1 MENNVVNSENTVVE
15 VIENGKLSFDGQVIS
30 KIVDM
35 AVKNV
40 KGVAIVKTGG
50 GFSLVGKSNNTLGIS
65 VEVGETEVAV
75 DLRLILEYG
84 QNAREK
90 YDEVKALITEQ
101 VYTMTGLKVVEVNA
115 KIEDVV
121 NSEAFQDIAY

>member
-1 MENNVVNSENTVVE
+1 MENNENTVVE
-15 VIENGKLSFDGQVIS
+15 VIDNGKLTFDGQVIS

-40 KGVAIVKTGG
+40 EGVAIVKSGG
-50 GFSLVGKSNNTLGIS
+50 GFSLVGKSSGSLGIN

-75 DLRLILEYG
+75 DLRLVLEFG
-84 QNAREK
+84 KNAREK
-90 YDEVKALITEQ
+90 YAEVKALITDQ
-101 VYTMTGLKVVEVNA
+101 VFTMTGLKVIEVNA

-121 NSEAFQDIAY
+121 NSEAFKELSDK